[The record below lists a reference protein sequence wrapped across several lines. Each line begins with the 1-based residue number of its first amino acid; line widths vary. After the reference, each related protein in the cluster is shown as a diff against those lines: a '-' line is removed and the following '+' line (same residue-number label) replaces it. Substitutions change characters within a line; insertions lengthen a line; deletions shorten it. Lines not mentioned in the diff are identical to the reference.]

1 MENNVHLLELKQLAL
16 NEDVLSVS
24 REVNE
29 LKTRFEDYVL
39 EEERKLQVAQLEATE
54 KGEEVPEDLWI
65 KPLKDAFYEVYQ
77 VYKDARNKA
86 KELKNAE
93 ESESLRKKKQL
104 IARLQETIEK
114 EENIGAAFQEF
125 KHIQEE
131 WKQIGNV
138 PREKREEIQ
147 RAYSKLIEDF
157 FYQMNIYKH
166 LKEHDLKRNQQL
178 KEALIQRLTD
188 LVDSTLMKEV
198 EQHFKVIQSEWDEVG
213 PVANEMWEELKEKY
227 WSNVRK
233 IHEKLN
239 QYYDEKRNALLE
251 NLNQKKA
258 LLEKTKAIF
267 ESVKDR
273 KEGKEY
279 EEATKKIL
287 QIQNDWKAVGFG
299 PRKENEEIW
308 KEFRAVCDAFFD
320 QKKEV
325 FKIVA
330 EKYNH
335 IAEQKKSLIQKAEE
349 LKQSTEW
356 KETAAQLKRLQNNW
370 KQLGHAGHKFEQR
383 LWSDFRAACDHFF
396 NQRDQHFN
404 EQESAFVEN
413 LEKKKALIVKVQSFA
428 LSGDKKA
435 DLAALKSFTTEFN
448 EIGMVPLKEKDA
460 VFQEFKKAID
470 TWYQA
475 LKLEGEEKESIFFQA
490 RLDVLAS
497 SEDPASAYRNEKFEL
512 RKQID
517 KLKGEIQQLEN
528 NLGFFAKSKGAD
540 ALKKEVESKVNQA
553 NKRIETLKMRLKLIP
568 NE

>member
-1 MENNVHLLELKQLAL
+1 ME
-16 NEDVLSVS
+16 
-24 REVNE
+24 
-29 LKTRFEDYVL
+29 
-39 EEERKLQVAQLEATE
+39 
-54 KGEEVPEDLWI
+54 
-65 KPLKDAFYEVYQ
+65 
-77 VYKDARNKA
+77 
-86 KELKNAE
+86 
-93 ESESLRKKKQL
+93 
-104 IARLQETIEK
+104 
-114 EENIGAAFQEF
+114 
-125 KHIQEE
+125 
-131 WKQIGNV
+131 
-138 PREKREEIQ
+138 
-147 RAYSKLIEDF
+147 
-157 FYQMNIYKH
+157 
-166 LKEHDLKRNQQL
+166 
-178 KEALIQRLTD
+178 
-188 LVDSTLMKEV
+188 
-198 EQHFKVIQSEWDEVG
+198 
-213 PVANEMWEELKEKY
+213 
-227 WSNVRK
+227 K
-233 IHEKLN
+233 I
-239 QYYDEKRNALLE
+239 
-251 NLNQKKA
+251 
-258 LLEKTKAIF
+258 
-267 ESVKDR
+267 
-273 KEGKEY
+273 
-279 EEATKKIL
+279 
-287 QIQNDWKAVGFG
+287 
-299 PRKENEEIW
+299 
-308 KEFRAVCDAFFD
+308 RAVCDAFFD

-335 IAEQKKSLIQKAEE
+335 IADQKKSLIQKAEE
-349 LKQSTEW
+349 LKHSTEW

-413 LEKKKALIVKVQSFA
+413 LEKKKALIAKVQSFA

-470 TWYQA
+470 AWYQA

-497 SEDPASAYRNEKFEL
+497 SEDPTSAYRNEKFEL